1 MEYRSES
8 RTSPIAGAD
17 AAHHCWPGRRH
28 ANVMDGADVG
38 MVQCGRGPRLA
49 LEPLDSLRIGREGSR
64 EELQGD
70 VPAELEILGL
80 VHHAHAATADRAE
93 HAIV

>member
-1 MEYRSES
+1 
-8 RTSPIAGAD
+8 
-17 AAHHCWPGRRH
+17 
-28 ANVMDGADVG
+28 MDGADVG

-70 VPAELEILGL
+70 VPAEVEILGL
-80 VHHAHAATADRAE
+80 VHHAHATAAE
-93 HAIV
+93 AACHLIMSHGLPEKILHPGSIIYPMNITPHTSSRK